1 SLAASSSGGRLGSLT
16 PLGVWPTH
24 DFPSGGTCCAAGTRL
39 SATTANA
46 AAALM
51 VTRKRRFII
60 RSPDP
65 AIQKLSSALFAFSRG
80 RNLRRPD
87 VEPEL
92 PELFVLFVVGP
103 AALEDVRQPV
113 VTLVAAIFQHRL
125 RRVHRQR
132 HRESPRP
139 NPRLRILYR
148 DRPAHLI
155 RRVARELLDQAQIL
169 TRPLIRDFEVR
180 RLDHERVAFPMTTS
194 VTHISPDRWSDVP

>member
-1 SLAASSSGGRLGSLT
+1 MTTTTPALGRSRVSSGCTMNALSTGPFDMLMLTHSLFNIDLASCSLAASSSGGRLGSLT

-113 VTLVAAIFQHRL
+113 VSLVAAIFQHRL

-148 DRPAHLI
+148 D
-155 RRVARELLDQAQIL
+155 
-169 TRPLIRDFEVR
+169 
-180 RLDHERVAFPMTTS
+180 
-194 VTHISPDRWSDVP
+194 